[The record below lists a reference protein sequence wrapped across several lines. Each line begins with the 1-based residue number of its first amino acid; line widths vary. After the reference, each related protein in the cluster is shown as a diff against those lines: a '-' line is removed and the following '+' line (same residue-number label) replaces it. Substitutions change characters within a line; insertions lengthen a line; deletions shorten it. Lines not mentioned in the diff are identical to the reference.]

1 MNQSRGLG
9 DSIVAQ
15 WMVCANFCNTIGTS
29 ETYEVG
35 QLWSA
40 VGVTPDIRPLTAQ
53 DRVLPE
59 AVICRTEIPQ
69 RKQSPALQRCAIR
82 FDRRRPP
89 HPPRLR
95 TSWPARGDPMKRR
108 EFIRLVGGAARAA
121 WRHTGRLPPGV
132 SADAL
137 FSGQM
142 RRETN
147 ISMERPPIIP
157 AKRSIPG
164 QILSGGPQLWT
175 KVMIR
180 TSPAWV
186 PI

>member
-69 RKQSPALQRCAIR
+69 RSSLQPYRDVLSVSI
-82 FDRRRPP
+82 
-89 HPPRLR
+89 
-95 TSWPARGDPMKRR
+95 
-108 EFIRLVGGAARAA
+108 GGAHRA
-121 WRHTGRLPPGV
+121 HL
-132 SADAL
+132 D
-137 FSGQM
+137 
-142 RRETN
+142 
-147 ISMERPPIIP
+147 
-157 AKRSIPG
+157 
-164 QILSGGPQLWT
+164 
-175 KVMIR
+175 
-180 TSPAWV
+180 
-186 PI
+186 